1 MIRKL
6 ALLICLIA
14 AVAINPAPFFT
25 TAAEAA
31 AETIV
36 GTIVNI
42 DESAGKITLKHG
54 PIKSLGM
61 NEGMT
66 MVFAVQDVSM
76 LKGLK
81 VGDKVRFQPDQIN
94 GQFTVTKIEKAN

>member
-6 ALLICLIA
+6 AFISCLATAVVFIPTQVLL
-14 AVAINPAPFFT
+14 T
-25 TAAEAA
+25 RAEAA

-42 DESAGKITLKHG
+42 DESAGNITLKHG

-61 NEGMT
+61 NQGMT
-66 MVFAVQDVSM
+66 MVFAVQDVAM

-81 VGDKVRFQPDQIN
+81 VGDKVRFQPEQIN
-94 GQFTVTKIEKAN
+94 GQLTITKIEKAN